1 VQHLATIQSNFHSNI
16 SSQQAIDDC
25 LIELSSGN
33 NLSTT
38 KVLDGIWENS
48 IGEARKSQRKSNL
61 KELESVE
68 LLAERLNESYGRLKT
83 LESQSKKFESDSK
96 AYYDATDKVSCR

>member
-33 NLSTT
+33 LNTT

-48 IGEARKSQRKSNL
+48 IGEARKSQRKSHL

-96 AYYDATDKVSCR
+96 AYYDATDKVSSR